1 MAELKEKK
9 ESFLSK
15 WAVPE
20 YLAPEGSVLYWQE
33 LIFFW
38 ILFTWISILSI
49 VLIPSLIHNIQIEN
63 YGGAIFRILSQI
75 GILSLLIG
83 RRYIRYSVRKT
94 ILSGIFL
101 LGFIITMFIHK
112 QIVTGI
118 GALYMFSITASILFD
133 KSGKYFVGI
142 LNLISCA
149 VFGWLIYNGYYEQQ
163 FLHPL
168 TIENSIRISFG
179 TFVGTMIVSLP
190 AAILIHSL
198 FFFSRKQRKLTDLL
212 SQETMLLLDAQE
224 KLKTVNKELED
235 FAMAASHDIREP
247 LRMVTSYSQL
257 TQKKLQNDLDEK
269 TKQYLDFAVNGATR
283 LQKVI
288 DDMLDYARLGANIEE
303 AEDIEISR
311 LLNEVAENLH
321 ILIKENGASV
331 KFDSVPVIRGN
342 RSYIFRL
349 FQNLIENAIKFRKD
363 ESPQIQIKADKKE
376 GEYIFSVKD
385 NGIGIKKDDYNLLFK
400 AFKKIHNREKYQGT
414 GIGLS
419 QCKKIV
425 EMHGG
430 RIWVESNLGEGAT
443 FYFTLPGLGV
453 KAP

>member
-1 MAELKEKK
+1 
-9 ESFLSK
+9 
-15 WAVPE
+15 
-20 YLAPEGSVLYWQE
+20 
-33 LIFFW
+33 
-38 ILFTWISILSI
+38 
-49 VLIPSLIHNIQIEN
+49 
-63 YGGAIFRILSQI
+63 
-75 GILSLLIG
+75 
-83 RRYIRYSVRKT
+83 
-94 ILSGIFL
+94 
-101 LGFIITMFIHK
+101 
-112 QIVTGI
+112 
-118 GALYMFSITASILFD
+118 
-133 KSGKYFVGI
+133 
-142 LNLISCA
+142 
-149 VFGWLIYNGYYEQQ
+149 
-163 FLHPL
+163 
-168 TIENSIRISFG
+168 
-179 TFVGTMIVSLP
+179 LP